1 MTELLPFQKD
11 GVRAIYKLKG
21 RALLADEQGLGKT
34 IQSLD
39 WIRRLK
45 QARPVL
51 VVCPA
56 SVKYTWQDE
65 AAKHFNMR
73 MAVIEG
79 NRPKR
84 TMTLPS
90 KMVIINYDILNSW
103 MPALL
108 RNQCAVLI
116 MDEVQYIKNHETLR
130 ARACHRLSEGARSVV
145 GLSGTPFTNECIEL
159 WSVLQAIR
167 PDVFPERSAFAWR
180 YTRPMRYRGIW
191 HFKGSKREGELHR
204 ILTET
209 VMIRR
214 LKKDVAP
221 QLPSKRR
228 KIVRFKLT
236 KHGEYKK
243 AEDDFRGWL
252 HAISPAKAKRARR
265 AEAMLKVGYLLRLAA
280 KLKRNW
286 VKRWINDFIENNP
299 GQKLCCFSMHTDTIE
314 YFADVFRGRC
324 VVINGAVTGI
334 KRHEAVRK
342 FQNNRKIVLM
352 FGNWK
357 AAGVGLT
364 LTAASNIAALDIPF
378 TPGDMKQAEDRIH
391 RIGQK
396 MKCIIYYLLAMNT
409 REEVQVAT
417 LKRKDKV
424 LAAIIDGAKKTKSL
438 DMFDEIIKSLK

>member
-1 MTELLPFQKD
+1 MTELLPYQKD
-11 GVRAIYKLKG
+11 GVRAIYNLKG

-45 QARPVL
+45 SARPVL
-51 VVCPA
+51 IVCPS

-65 AAKHFNMR
+65 AVNHFGIR
-73 MAVIEG
+73 ASVIEG

-84 TMTLPS
+84 CMTLPS
-90 KMVIINYDILNSW
+90 KIVIINYDILKSW
-103 MPALL
+103 LPALL
-108 RNQCAVLI
+108 RNQCAILI
-116 MDEVQYIKNHETLR
+116 LDEIQYIKNHETIR
-130 ARACHRLSEGARSVV
+130 SRACHQLAVNARSVV

-180 YTRPMRYRGIW
+180 YTKPMRYRGKW
-191 HFKGSKREGELHR
+191 HFKGSKHEGELNR
-204 ILTET
+204 ILKET

-214 LKKDVAP
+214 LKKDVAKD
-221 QLPSKRR
+221 LPDKRR
-228 KIVRFKLT
+228 KIIRFKLPNFS
-236 KHGEYKK
+236 EYQK

-252 HAISPAKAKRARR
+252 HDISPAKAKRARR

-280 KLKRNW
+280 KLKRKW
-286 VKRWINDFIENNP
+286 VKQWIQDFLDNNP

-314 YFADVFRGRC
+314 YFEAAFRQRC
-324 VVINGAVTGI
+324 VVINGSVTGI

-342 FQNNRKIVLM
+342 FQNNRKIDLM

-364 LTAASNIAALDIPF
+364 LTASSNIAALDIPF

-396 MKCIIYYLLAMNT
+396 FKCMIYYLLAMNT

-417 LKRKDKV
+417 LKRKDKI
-424 LAAIIDGAKKTKSL
+424 LGAIIDGTKKTKSL
-438 DMFDEIIKSLK
+438 DMFDEIIKSMK